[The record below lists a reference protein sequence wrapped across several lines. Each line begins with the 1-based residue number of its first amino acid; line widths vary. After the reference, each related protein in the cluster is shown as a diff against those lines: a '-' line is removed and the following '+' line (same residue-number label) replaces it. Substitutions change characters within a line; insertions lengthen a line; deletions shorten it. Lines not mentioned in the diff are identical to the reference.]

1 MSQKVDLI
9 LYNANVLTMDSR
21 KPKAELVVVKGNKI
35 IWVGG
40 KGRFRHFDGPS
51 VDCQG
56 KTLVPGFI
64 DAHCHIMA
72 FAANFSRVDCSP
84 FVISPHLTSPAVA
97 SIADIKD
104 RIRQQARQQTEGTW
118 IRAGGYNEFYLIEQ
132 RHPSR
137 YDLDEV
143 APRHPVK
150 LVHRT
155 QHACVLNS
163 LALSL
168 VGISR
173 ETQEPP
179 GGMIE
184 RDLETGEPNGILY
197 EMNSQID
204 SMIPPLSFEEI
215 EKGVKLANEEYLSCG
230 ITSLQDTTVTNSPAE
245 WVMLQKLRERG
256 YLAPRL
262 TIMLGLRHFDP
273 ILENGFSPRYGDDG
287 VRLGALKVVLSQ
299 TRGPLHPPKDELLES
314 VYRAHEAGY
323 QVAMHAFDMVTISSA
338 IDAVENALEHYPN
351 KDHRHRVEHC
361 ALCPQEFVE
370 RLKINRMLVVTQPAF
385 IYYGG
390 ERYLKTIPEGVME
403 WLYKVGSF
411 KKNGLGPAASSDSPV
426 VPLNPMIG
434 IYAAVTRKTDGGAVL
449 LPEESVSPIDALRMY
464 TEIAAYSSFDEDSK
478 GTISVGKLADFALL
492 SADPTQIPE
501 EEIKNIKVVM
511 TIIGGQVVWQS

>member
-1 MSQKVDLI
+1 MSQKADLI
-9 LYNANVLTMDSR
+9 LYNADVITLDPK
-21 KPKAELVVVKGNKI
+21 KPRAELVVVKDGRI

-40 KGRFRHFDGPS
+40 KGRLRHFAGES
-51 VDCQG
+51 IDCQG
-56 KTLVPGFI
+56 KTLIPGFI

-84 FVISPHLTSPAVA
+84 FAISPHLTSPAVA

-104 RIRQQARQQTEGTW
+104 RIRQQAQRQPEGTW
-118 IRAGGYNEFYLIEQ
+118 LRAGGYNEFYLIEQ
-132 RHPSR
+132 RHPNR

-163 LALSL
+163 LALSM

-197 EMNSQID
+197 EMNSHID

-230 ITSLQDTTVTNSPAE
+230 ITSLQDTTVTNGPAE

-256 YLAPRL
+256 YLEPRL
-262 TIMLGLRHFDP
+262 TIMLGLRHLDS

-287 VRLGALKVVLSQ
+287 VRMGALKVVLNQ
-299 TRGPLHPPKDELLES
+299 TRGPLYPPKEELES
-314 VYRAHEAGY
+314 SVSRAHEAGY
-323 QVAMHAFDMVTISSA
+323 QVAMHAFDIFTISAA
-338 IDAVENALEHYPN
+338 IDAVENALKQHPRD
-351 KDHRHRVEHC
+351 DHRHRVEHS
-361 ALCPQEFVE
+361 AFSPQELIQ
-370 RLKINRMLVVTQPAF
+370 RLKENRMLVVTQPSF

-390 ERYLKTIPEGVME
+390 ERYLKTIPEGLRE
-403 WLYKVGSF
+403 LLYRVGAF
-411 KKNGLGPAASSDSPV
+411 KAAGLGPAASSDSPV
-426 VPLNPMIG
+426 VPLNPMVG

-449 LPEESVSPIDALRMY
+449 LSEEGVSPLDALRMY
-464 TEIAAYSSFDEDSK
+464 TEISAYSSFDEDVK
-478 GTISVGKLADFALL
+478 GTIAVGKLADFALL
-492 SADPTQIPE
+492 NANPLRVPE
-501 EEIKNIKVVM
+501 DDIKDIKVEM
-511 TIIGGQVVWQS
+511 TVVDGRVAWRA